1 MLTASLRAEGLS
13 ANDPRGVGASPEVLR
28 RLCALRDDQLL
39 TTDDTQYA
47 QALANGDAWA
57 VVGPSDDL
65 LALARRSSL
74 VAVAAPRSGTSLFA
88 DVWCVPA
95 TAAAKPGGVSPLV
108 DQWFDYT
115 TQPARANLRSGLRG
129 GVATVAFDGARVDYG
144 VGRMD
149 GPAGGFAG
157 AGGGVKE
164 GTNFNE
170 SSLSA
175 FIRDALAGGRHPR
188 GSHPGRHAARRD
200 VGAVGVSR
208 AVVAARAR
216 GYNALLLEWRRR
228 SR

>member
-1 MLTASLRAEGLS
+1 M
-13 ANDPRGVGASPEVLR
+13 
-28 RLCALRDDQLL
+28 RDDQLL

-74 VAVAAPRSGTSLFA
+74 VAVAAPRRHVALRGR
-88 DVWCVPA
+88 
-95 TAAAKPGGVSPLV
+95 LV
-108 DQWFDYT
+108 RPRDRRREARRGL
-115 TQPARANLRSGLRG
+115 PARGPVVRLHHAARAPNLRSGLRG
-129 GVATVAFDGARVDYG
+129 GVATVAFVGARVDYG

-157 AGGGVKE
+157 VGGGVKE

-175 FIRDALAGGRHPR
+175 FIRDALAGGDATPGDLTR
-188 GSHPGRHAARRD
+188 GGMPPDETWAR
-200 VGAVGVSR
+200 SEFLEPLSP
-208 AVVAARAR
+208 RAR
-216 GYNALLLEWRRR
+216 EGYNALLLEWRRR